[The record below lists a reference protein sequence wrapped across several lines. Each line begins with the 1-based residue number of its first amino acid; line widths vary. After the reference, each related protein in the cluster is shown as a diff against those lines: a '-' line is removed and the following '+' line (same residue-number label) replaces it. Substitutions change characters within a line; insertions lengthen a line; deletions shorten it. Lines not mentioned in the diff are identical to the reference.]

1 MKNNVLFFFL
11 VMVLLLPLSL
21 LAQDWRTNWDDA
33 KSEAEKEN
41 KKLILVFSGSDWCI
55 PCIKLEKEV
64 WENST
69 FNEYAKENYVLFRA
83 DFPKR
88 KKNKLDNITQK
99 RNDMLA
105 AEYNPKG
112 YFPFVVII
120 DSQGN
125 VRGLLGYEKKS
136 PKDYITRINQFLI
149 EK

>member
-1 MKNNVLFFFL
+1 
-11 VMVLLLPLSL
+11 MVLLLPLSL
-21 LAQDWRTNWDDA
+21 FAQDWRTNWDDA

-69 FNEYAKENYVLFRA
+69 FNEYAKDNYVLFRA

>member
-1 MKNNVLFFFL
+1 
-11 VMVLLLPLSL
+11 MVLLLPLSL

-69 FNEYAKENYVLFRA
+69 FNEYAKDNYVLFRA

-125 VRGLLGYEKKS
+125 VRCLLGYEKKS

>member
-1 MKNNVLFFFL
+1 
-11 VMVLLLPLSL
+11 MVLLLHLSL

-69 FNEYAKENYVLFRA
+69 FNEYAKDNYVLFRA